1 MSRTRNSG
9 VEMQEI
15 SGIGNDTP
23 CPKGV
28 RIACEGGRISSVR
41 ADDSAE
47 GSIILPGFIDLH
59 CHGGAGD
66 DVMDGDGAAGR
77 IAALH
82 ARSGTTAMLATTM
95 TAPVQQIRS
104 VLADVAHAMARPEP
118 NSAELLGVH
127 LEGPFI
133 SPDLLGAQPAYAREI
148 DIELLA
154 DLHAIA
160 PVRVLTYA
168 PEADPDGK
176 LPAFARRNGI
186 LAQLGHSPCPYET
199 AEKAFREGA
208 SGTTH
213 LFNAMSSLHHRK
225 PGLVGAALAHAD
237 HAELIPDLLHVHP
250 GAIKAAL
257 RAIPGLY
264 AVTDATRATGMPDG
278 EYPFGDVTARKC
290 GNGLRLEDGTLAG
303 SCLSMLQ
310 AFRNLV
316 EIGLP
321 MAEAAAAAPRFRPTI
336 SGCPTEGVSCRA
348 RWQTLSSSRQ
358 TCR

>member
-1 MSRTRNSG
+1 M
-9 VEMQEI
+9 
-15 SGIGNDTP
+15 TP
-23 CPKGV
+23 LGPKGV
-28 RIACEGGRISSVR
+28 RIAHEGGRISSVQ
-41 ADDSAE
+41 ADDSID
-47 GSIILPGFIDLH
+47 GPIILPGFIDLH

-66 DVMDGDGAAGR
+66 DVMDGDGAVGR

-82 ARSGTTAMLATTM
+82 AGNGTTAMLATTM

-104 VLADVAHAMARPEP
+104 VLADVAHAMARPDP

-154 DLHAIA
+154 ELNAIA
-160 PVRVLTYA
+160 PIRVLTYA
-168 PEADPDGK
+168 PEADPDGDF
-176 LPAFARRNGI
+176 PAFARRNGI
-186 LAQLGHSPCPYET
+186 LAQLGHSPCTYEM
-199 AEKAFREGA
+199 AERAFREGA

-213 LFNAMSSLHHRK
+213 LFNAMSGLHHRK
-225 PGLVGAALAHAD
+225 PGLVGAALAHAE

-321 MAEAAAAAPRFRPTI
+321 MAEAARRCATVQADYLGLPDRGRIVPGAVADLVILAPDL
-336 SGCPTEGVSCRA
+336 SLTEVLLRGRA
-348 RWQTLSSSRQ
+348 LHG
-358 TCR
+358 